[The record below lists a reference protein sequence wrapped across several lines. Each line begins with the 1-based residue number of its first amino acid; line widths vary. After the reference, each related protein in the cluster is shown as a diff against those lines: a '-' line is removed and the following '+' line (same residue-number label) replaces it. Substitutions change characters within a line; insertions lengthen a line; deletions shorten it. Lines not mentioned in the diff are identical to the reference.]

1 LFSLLIVEDERWERE
16 GLVDFLD
23 WKSMGVEIIGTA
35 FDGLDG
41 FEKALTLRP
50 DIIITDIRMPVMNG
64 LEMAGRIREQLPDV
78 RIVVLTGHNE
88 FDYTR
93 EAIFLHV
100 DDYVLKPV
108 EEEDMK
114 NAMVRVLK
122 ECELIRSRR
131 HDNER
136 LQEMLQFG
144 ARMAAEKRLSELLHD
159 RIDQEQPEHADL
171 LGGAEDLHANSYDVM
186 VIAPT
191 DSAPREETVRRLL
204 GSPCFIISC
213 DELPGGMAVI
223 LPDPEPDT
231 VSSETAAEILIKEW
245 SGARTSM
252 PAIGIGNTASGLPM
266 LKESYRQA
274 LNAAKYGLFYGH
286 AGVITAEFE
295 EMARHRFSKQAGKF
309 LAVWQE
315 MSRQLRLHLLAL
327 QEKEAHMQFEAM
339 IKSITDTP
347 GAYVAALL
355 NALIIELS
363 VLADGQ
369 GGNKGSI
376 QQLLAMNRLQDMHD
390 YVRNYISEIIHLL
403 DEKKNN
409 KDKYIVDK
417 VIRLIDERYGSGEL
431 SLTVLADEVF
441 VSPNHLNTMFKK
453 ITGRTVHQYLAD
465 IRMSKAEELLRTTK
479 LKVSEIAGS
488 IGMSNISYFCS
499 IFKQEFGMS
508 PGEYQEL
515 MQRQ

>member
-1 LFSLLIVEDERWERE
+1 MFSLMIVEDERWERE
-16 GLVDFLD
+16 GLVEFLD
-23 WKSMGVEIIGTA
+23 WQALGIEVIGTA

-50 DIIITDIRMPVMNG
+50 DIIITDIRMPGMNG

-78 RIVVLTGHNE
+78 RFVVLTGYNE

-108 EEEDMK
+108 EEEDMR
-114 NAMVRVLK
+114 NAMARVLK
-122 ECELIRSRR
+122 ECELSRSRR
-131 HDNER
+131 QDNER
-136 LQEMLQFG
+136 LLDMLQFG
-144 ARMAAEKRLSELLHD
+144 ARMAAEKRLAELLHN
-159 RIDQEQPEHADL
+159 RIDEEQSEQEL
-171 LGGAEDLHANSYDVM
+171 LAGAEELRADSYDVL

-191 DSAPREETVRRLL
+191 DSVIREETVRRQI
-204 GSPCFIISC
+204 GSPCFLISC
-213 DELPGGMAVI
+213 EEIPGATAVI
-223 LPDPEPDT
+223 LPNPGPET
-231 VSSETAAEILIKEW
+231 VSSETAADLLIKEW
-245 SGARTSM
+245 RDVLPSL
-252 PAIGIGNTASGLPM
+252 PAIGIGMTAGGLSM

-286 AGVITAEFE
+286 GGVITAEWE
-295 EMARHRFSKQAGKF
+295 KKARLRFSKQVGKF
-309 LAVWQE
+309 LAAWHE

-327 QEKEAHMQFEAM
+327 QEKEVQMQLEAM
-339 IKSITDTP
+339 IKSITDAP

-355 NALIIELS
+355 KALIIELS
-363 VLADGQ
+363 VLADGE

-376 QQLLAMNRLQDMHD
+376 QQLLAMNRLPDMHD
-390 YVRNYISEIIHLL
+390 YVRNYISDIMHLL
-403 DEKKNN
+403 EEKKKN
-409 KDKYIVDK
+409 KDKYIIDK